1 MKNKIIKIIILT
13 VVTMSWISGC
23 SEDELLNKYPKDE
36 VVQNVFMQGETT
48 ARQASIG
55 CFQPLKH
62 WEESYSCRFLH
73 ALEVGT
79 DNEDNRPT
87 GQIWR
92 IQMDEWTFD
101 ATHSGNSIGMT
112 FWWGMFYQTINNANY
127 AIEYIPTA
135 RDPKFTKENQD
146 KYIAIARLMRAFSY
160 MNLSIFWGSV
170 PLHDKYAANIDNMV
184 IARSK
189 RSQVMGLVISDLIEA
204 ANNLPDKWTGEN
216 TGLPAKAAAAGL
228 LARAYLWAADFQLLD
243 GETTPFT
250 ASEYFQKAEIAADNA
265 ILIADQTGYS
275 LMPDFLHMMSIDSQQ
290 GHGNDN
296 TEFIFTLNFLE
307 NSLTMPDD
315 GSGNPNMGICE
326 RASQENKGIVVYGT
340 GRGAIF
346 PSRDLYDAF
355 EPGDPRRGYS
365 IWAPGDFYGIYHG
378 ATVTYALSAES
389 GGGTKTVNEGD
400 SVFLDYNWSV
410 TTNLLIRK
418 IWAPI
423 KDLAQQRESGYDLPL
438 LRYAEL
444 LLMSA
449 EAKIENGKISEG
461 MDQLNKVRSRPS
473 VNMPPLTATDQTDSR
488 EKLRQERR
496 IELCL
501 EGMRYYD
508 LLRWDI
514 VEKVMTH
521 PIKARFGY
529 NNLKTVHCQFPKN
542 KLWPIPQAEMD
553 RNPLMTQNPG
563 Y

>member
-1 MKNKIIKIIILT
+1 MKNKIIKIIVLAVSAMTLI
-13 VVTMSWISGC
+13 IGC
-23 SEDELLNKYPKDE
+23 SEDNLLNKFPKDE

-48 ARQASIG
+48 ARQAAIG

-62 WEESYSCRFLH
+62 WEESYSSRFLH

-101 ATHSGNSIGMT
+101 ATHFGNSIGMT

-170 PLHDKYAANIDNMV
+170 PLHDKYAADIDNMV
-184 IARSK
+184 MARSP
-189 RSQVMGLVISDLIEA
+189 RSKVMELVINDLIEA
-204 ANNLPDKWTGEN
+204 KNKLPDVWTGEN
-216 TGLPAKAAAAGL
+216 SGLPAKAAAAGL

-243 GETTPFT
+243 GESTPFNAT
-250 ASEYFQKAEIAADNA
+250 EYFQKAEIATDDA
-265 ILIADQTGYS
+265 ILIADLTGYS
-275 LMPDFLHMMSIDSQQ
+275 LMPDFLHMMSINSQQ

-296 TEFIFTLNFLE
+296 SEFIFTLNFLE

-346 PSRDLYDAF
+346 PTRDLYDAF
-355 EPGDPRRGYS
+355 EPGDPRRSYS
-365 IWAPGDFYGIYHG
+365 VWAPGDFYGIYHG
-378 ATVTYALSAES
+378 TTVTYALSAEL
-389 GGGTKTVNEGD
+389 GGGTKTVNDGD

-418 IWAPI
+418 IWAPV

-449 EAKIENGKISEG
+449 EAKIENNKIAEG
-461 MDQLNKVRSRPS
+461 MAQLNKVRARPS
-473 VNMPPLTATDQTDSR
+473 VNMPPLTASDQSDAR
-488 EKLRQERR
+488 EKLRHERR